1 MVTPDNPPASPLQD
15 LDEWEDDLLRRYPK
29 EGEGNRKFRDYES
42 EARPGVGRLRDPPWL
57 L

>member
-29 EGEGNRKFRDYES
+29 EGEGNRKI
-42 EARPGVGRLRDPPWL
+42 P
-57 L
+57 